1 MSTELAQLEE
11 AFQLVREDPSS
22 ALSLTLLKE
31 RVRPY
36 ADSSNRDVSELA
48 DAVKNL
54 LTQVNSG
61 IVNVSDG
68 FLPLLD
74 DIETYFKRNHDLQI
88 SLDKANDLLGKIDYE
103 ASGGNATEPTLDLT
117 AVKPKVVEAAPVSKP
132 APEQTTEITYE
143 IKPIQVRE
151 GDESSSELEKVD
163 RLLNVQRRL
172 TTNLLVLSKAVLETE
187 NRHSEQ
193 THEELQT
200 QLAKQLDRLELANA
214 ELEGATK
221 SFADQ
226 IEAQSRIAHQKIEKQ
241 LRKLFKGSN
250 CSVSIGQVQMY
261 QSLWAEIMDLL
272 DHHFRADPST
282 RLKSIA
288 IQPKGDEIEI
298 SATFEGDTQASTE
311 KQSTLRT
318 DFGKL
323 GAKVE
328 ISENESDKLATTIS
342 IPSNNRIVSVLL
354 AIVNADWMAIPTHS
368 LIRVEPV
375 TKKLQTTSYGEIV
388 YKDQHF
394 LILQELRTRDEP
406 QYYVLMDCDEGRF
419 AIPTT
424 MVKPDQKIVLRE
436 ASIEHARSFGANI
449 INDNQVCLYPDLNQ
463 LRRANRPLLSDS
475 LKPHILAIFVSEQH
489 LEFTTQICSQFGVQ
503 VTCAQ
508 TIASALT
515 QCREFRPLATILF
528 KYLTYDE
535 SVVQEDE
542 LAEYAHANRMPL
554 AIYTTGK
561 IDPQYA
567 TVLTE
572 DILLHDFLCDVCGSD
587 QSAEEIEPSDETD
600 QSED

>member
-36 ADSSNRDVSELA
+36 TDSSNRDVSELA

-61 IVNVSDG
+61 IVNVSER

-74 DIETYFKRNHDLQI
+74 DVETYFKRNHDLQI

-103 ASGGNATEPTLDLT
+103 ASGGNATEPKFELT
-117 AVKPKVVEAAPVSKP
+117 AVKPKVEQAAPVSKP
-132 APEQTTEITYE
+132 VPEQATEITYE
-143 IKPIQVRE
+143 IQPIKVNE
-151 GDESSSELEKVD
+151 GDESSFELEKVD
-163 RLLNVQRRL
+163 RLRNVQRRL
-172 TTNLLVLSKAVLETE
+172 ATNVHVLSKAVSEME
-187 NRHSEQ
+187 NRHAER

-214 ELEGATK
+214 ELEGATN

-226 IEAQSRIAHQKIEKQ
+226 IEANSRIEQQKIEKQ

-250 CSVSIGQVQMY
+250 SAISSGQVHMF
-261 QSLWAEIMDLL
+261 QSLWAEIKNLL
-272 DHHFRADPST
+272 EHHFRSDPSI
-282 RLKSIA
+282 RLKSIG
-288 IQPKGDEIEI
+288 IQPEGDEIEI
-298 SATFEGDTQASTE
+298 SATFERDAQARTE
-311 KQSTLRT
+311 KLSTLRA
-318 DFGKL
+318 DFAKL
-323 GAKVE
+323 GAKVD
-328 ISENESDKLATTIS
+328 ISENESDQFTATIS
-342 IPSNNRIVSVLL
+342 IPSNNRVVSVLL
-354 AIVNADWMAIPTHS
+354 AMIDADWMAIPTHS

-375 TKKLQTTSYGEIV
+375 TKKLRTTTYGEIV
-388 YKDQHF
+388 HNDQHF
-394 LILQELRTRDEP
+394 LILQELRTSNEP
-406 QYYVLMDCDEGRF
+406 QYYVLVDCDEGRF

-436 ASIEHARSFGANI
+436 ASLKHARPFGANI
-449 INDNQVCLYPDLNQ
+449 IDGDQVCLYPDLNQ
-463 LRRANRPLLSDS
+463 LRSANRVLLSDA
-475 LKPHILAIFVSEQH
+475 LKPHVLAILASEQH

-503 VTCAQ
+503 VTCTQ

-515 QCREFRPLATILF
+515 EFREFRPLATILF
-528 KYLTYDE
+528 KYSNYDE
-535 SVVQEDE
+535 SVIQEDE
-542 LAEYAHANRMPL
+542 LAECAQVNGTPL

-587 QSAEEIEPSDETD
+587 QSAEEVEPTDETD

>member
-36 ADSSNRDVSELA
+36 ADSSNRDLSELA

-61 IVNVSDG
+61 IVNVSER

-103 ASGGNATEPTLDLT
+103 ASGGNATEPKFELT
-117 AVKPKVVEAAPVSKP
+117 AVKPKVEQTDPVSKP
-132 APEQTTEITYE
+132 ASEQPSETVYE
-143 IKPIQVRE
+143 IKPIQLRE
-151 GDESSSELEKVD
+151 EDESSSELERVN
-163 RLLNVQRRL
+163 RLRTVQRRMAS
-172 TTNLLVLSKAVLETE
+172 NVHILSKAVSELE
-187 NRHSEQ
+187 NRHSER

-214 ELEGATK
+214 ELEGATN

-226 IEAQSRIAHQKIEKQ
+226 VEAKSRISHQKIEKQ

-250 CSVSIGQVQMY
+250 FNVSSGQVHMY
-261 QSLWAEIMDLL
+261 QSLWAEIKDLL
-272 DHHFRADPST
+272 DHHFREDSST

-288 IQPKGDEIEI
+288 IQPEGDEIEI
-298 SATFEGDTQASTE
+298 SATFEGDTQAQTE
-311 KQSTLRT
+311 KQSKLRT
-318 DFGKL
+318 DFAKL

-328 ISENESDKLATTIS
+328 ISENDSDELTTTIS
-342 IPSNNRIVSVLL
+342 IPSNNRVVSVLL
-354 AIVNADWMAIPTHS
+354 AMVNADWMAIPTHS

-375 TKKLQTTSYGEIV
+375 TKKLQMTNYGEIV
-388 YKDQHF
+388 HNDQHF
-394 LILQELRTRDEP
+394 LILQALRTHDEP
-406 QYYVLMDCDEGRF
+406 QYYVLVDCDEGRF

-424 MVKPDQKIVLRE
+424 MVKPDQKIVLRHVSPE
-436 ASIEHARSFGANI
+436 YAHPFGANI
-449 INDNQVCLYPDLNQ
+449 INGNQVCLYPDLNK
-463 LRRANRPLLSDS
+463 LRSANRPLFSDS
-475 LKPHILAIFVSEQH
+475 LKPHILTILASEQH
-489 LEFTTQICSQFGVQ
+489 VEFTTQICTQFGIQ
-503 VTCAQ
+503 VT
-508 TIASALT
+508 TKHTLASALT
-515 QCREFRPLATILF
+515 EFREFRPLATILF
-528 KYLTYDE
+528 KYTTYAE
-535 SVVQEDE
+535 SVIQEDE
-542 LAEYAHANRMPL
+542 LAEYAQANGTPL
-554 AIYTTGK
+554 AIYTTGN
-561 IDPQYA
+561 IDPQYE

-572 DILLHDFLCDVCGSD
+572 DTLLHDFLCDVCGPD
-587 QSAEEIEPSDETD
+587 QSLEDSEPSDGVD